1 MMDMMILAQ
10 QSGDAALDQAR
21 RHYWWMS
28 LMDINLSKRKRRR
41 SQGQIQRRKY
51 ATGQTYSSEQG

>member
-1 MMDMMILAQ
+1 MIDMMILAQ
-10 QSGDAALDQAR
+10 QSGDAASNQAR
-21 RHYWWMS
+21 RNYWWMS

-51 ATGQTYSSEQG
+51 ATGPSYSSEQG

>member
-1 MMDMMILAQ
+1 MIDMMILAQ
-10 QSGDAALDQAR
+10 QSGDAASNQAR
-21 RHYWWMS
+21 RIRRRMS

-51 ATGQTYSSEQG
+51 ATGPSYSSEQG

>member
-1 MMDMMILAQ
+1 MILAQ
-10 QSGDAALDQAR
+10 QSGDAASNQAR
-21 RHYWWMS
+21 RHNWWMS